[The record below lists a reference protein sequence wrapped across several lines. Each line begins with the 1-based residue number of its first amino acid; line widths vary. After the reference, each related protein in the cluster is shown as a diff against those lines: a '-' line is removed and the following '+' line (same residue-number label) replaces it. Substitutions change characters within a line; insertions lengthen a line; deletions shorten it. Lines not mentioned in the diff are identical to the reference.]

1 MNIAVS
7 PSPPLEFVTPL
18 LILPLFS
25 DQISGIAAQL
35 NDQLSGLFAEIL
47 ETDGFKAKCGD
58 TRLIYNT
65 GAAAPRVLLLGIGA
79 RDGFSAHVLRRAAA
93 KAVQAARALKKTE
106 IAVVLPRFDAV
117 STEDSA
123 LALGEGL
130 TLGAHLFDDFK
141 TGEKAAPVEKVAV
154 LLESGEAE
162 AESELKN
169 VQKGLDLAAILSAA
183 TLKCRALVN
192 TPSNLKKPE
201 TIAQAARDIAAE
213 KGLRVEVWDE
223 TRILEE
229 KMGAL
234 YGVGM
239 GSEAPP
245 RFIVLE
251 YVPEGAENEAPI
263 ALVGKGMSF
272 DTGGYS
278 LKPSTSMEDMKDD
291 MAGAAV
297 VLAAMS
303 ALGDLKIARRVLGVI
318 PSAEN
323 MISERAQRP
332 GDIVTARGGK
342 TIEVLNTDAEGRLI
356 LADALVW
363 TSEQKPSVIIDF
375 ATLTGAIGT
384 ALGQEAAGLFSNDNE
399 LSAALAHSGEK
410 VAERVWR
417 LPLWEEYR
425 DAMKGSISDLKNI
438 SGDRYAG
445 SIVAAIFLEQF
456 VEKGIPW
463 AHFDIAAVAL
473 VKKEKYLT
481 QRGAT
486 GFGVRM
492 ILDYL
497 RSA

>member
-7 PSPPLEFVTPL
+7 PSPPLEFSSSL
-18 LILPLFS
+18 LVLPVFS
-25 DQISGIAAQL
+25 GALTGVSTQLDEQLGGLISE
-35 NDQLSGLFAEIL
+35 SL
-47 ETDGFKAKCGD
+47 EMDGFKAKCGE
-58 TRLIYNT
+58 TRLLANPN
-65 GAAAPRVLLLGIGA
+65 GAAKRVLLLGIGA
-79 RDGFSAHVLRRAAA
+79 PDEFSVHILRRAAA
-93 KAVQAARALKKTE
+93 KAIQGARSLQKLE
-106 IAVVLPRFDAV
+106 IGFVLPDFESV
-117 STEDSA
+117 SAQEAA
-123 LALGEGL
+123 LAVGEGL
-130 TLGAHLFDDFK
+130 MLGAHVFDDFK
-141 TGEKAAPVEKVAV
+141 TGEKPAPVESVSI
-154 LLESGEAE
+154 LLENENE
-162 AESELKN
+162 TEIESAR
-169 VQKGLDLAAILSAA
+169 KGLDLAAIFGEA
-183 TLKCRALVN
+183 TLRCRALVN
-192 TPSNLKKPE
+192 LPSNLKKPE
-201 TIAQAARDIAAE
+201 TIAQAAREIAAE

-223 TRILEE
+223 ARILEE

-251 YVPEGAENEAPI
+251 YAPAGLENQAPI

-278 LKPSTSMEDMKDD
+278 LKPSASMEDMKDD

-297 VLAAMS
+297 VLCAMS
-303 ALGDLKIARRVLGVI
+303 ALADLKIPRRVLGVI

-323 MISERAQRP
+323 MVSERAQRP
-332 GDIVTARGGK
+332 GDIVTARNGK

-363 TSEQKPSVIIDF
+363 TCEQKPSAIVDF
-375 ATLTGAIGT
+375 ATLTGAIGI
-384 ALGQEAAGLFSNDNE
+384 ALGQEAAGLFSNDND
-399 LSAALAHSGEK
+399 LSAALAQAGEN
-410 VAERVWR
+410 VGERVWR
-417 LPLWEEYR
+417 LPLWKEYR
-425 DAMKGSISDLKNI
+425 GAMKGSNSDLKNI

-445 SIVAAIFLEQF
+445 SIVAAVFLEEF

-463 AHFDIAAVAL
+463 AHFDIAAVSL

-481 QRGAT
+481 QHGAT

-497 RSA
+497 RNH

>member
-1 MNIAVS
+1 MMNIAVS
-7 PSPPLEFVTPL
+7 SSPPLELSASL
-18 LILPLFS
+18 LVLPLFS
-25 DQISGIAAQL
+25 DSLTGISAAF
-35 NDQLSGLFAEIL
+35 NDQLSGLIAESV
-47 ETDGFKAKCGD
+47 ENDGFKAKCGE
-58 TRLIYNT
+58 TRLLINPN
-65 GAAAPRVLLLGIGA
+65 GAAKRVLLLGIGA
-79 RDGFSAHVLRRAAA
+79 RDQFSAHVLRRASA
-93 KAVQAARALKKTE
+93 KAIQAARALKKLE
-106 IAVVLPRFDAV
+106 VAFVLPQFETV
-117 STEDSA
+117 SGEEAA
-123 LALGEGL
+123 LAAGEGL
-130 TLGAHLFDDFK
+130 QLGAHVFEDFK
-141 TGEKAAPVEKVAV
+141 TGEKSAPVEQVTL
-154 LLESGEAE
+154 LLENQDQS
-162 AESELKN
+162 ESA
-169 VQKGLDLAAILSAA
+169 QKGLELSTILSEA
-183 TLKCRALVN
+183 TLCCRALVN
-192 TPSNLKKPE
+192 APSNLKTPE
-201 TIAQAARDIAAE
+201 TIAQAARDIAQE

-239 GSEAPP
+239 GSACPP

-251 YVPEGAENEAPI
+251 YVPEGMESEAPI

-297 VLAAMS
+297 VLSAMS
-303 ALGDLKIARRVLGVI
+303 ALADLKIARRVLGVI

-323 MISERAQRP
+323 MVSDRAQRP

-363 TSEQKPSVIIDF
+363 TCEQKPAAIMDF

-384 ALGQEAAGLFSNDNE
+384 ALGQEAAGLFSNDNA
-399 LSAALAHSGEK
+399 LSAALAESGER

-425 DAMKGSISDLKNI
+425 EAMKGSIADLKNI

-445 SIVAAIFLEQF
+445 SITAAVFLEEF

-463 AHFDIAAVAL
+463 AHFDIAAVSL

-481 QRGAT
+481 KIGAT

-492 ILDYL
+492 ILDFL
-497 RSA
+497 RNS